1 MARIAVLIPVY
12 NAARFLPHTL
22 ECLRKQT
29 FQDFSVTAADD
40 GSDDG
45 SLEILRS
52 FPEVQVLALPH
63 GGVAKARNAL
73 LAASSG
79 EYVAF
84 LDADDLWDPDKLEK
98 QAAFLDE
105 HPEYELVM
113 SGFQTFLDAEVT
125 DPDERQKEIL
135 NAPFRYALEA
145 ALIRRSLFAKIGN
158 FMESLDIGEDLDWL
172 IRASTEG
179 VDINISVPETK
190 TYYRIHNTNT
200 MLSAVNG
207 REKRYRM
214 IAAAARAGRRL
225 SRRESGK
232 DGKQ

>member
-84 LDADDLWDPDKLEK
+84 LDADDLWKSEKLEK
-98 QAAFLDE
+98 QVKFMLENNYAFTCTDYEKIDE
-105 HPEYELVM
+105 TGKSFYH
-113 SGFQTFLDAEVT
+113 
-125 DPDERQKEIL
+125 
-135 NAPFRYALEA
+135 
-145 ALIRRSLFAKIGN
+145 
-158 FMESLDIGEDLDWL
+158 
-172 IRASTEG
+172 
-179 VDINISVPETK
+179 
-190 TYYRIHNTNT
+190 H
-200 MLSAVNG
+200 
-207 REKRYRM
+207 
-214 IAAAARAGRRL
+214 
-225 SRRESGK
+225 SRTQRGK
-232 DGKQ
+232 

>member
-12 NAARFLPHTL
+12 NAARFLPQTL

-29 FQDFSVTAADD
+29 YRDFSITAADD
-40 GSDDG
+40 GSTDG

-52 FPEVQVLALPH
+52 YPEVKVLALPH

-73 LAASSG
+73 LAASEG

-84 LDADDLWDPDKLEK
+84 LDADDLWDSDRLEK
-98 QAAFLDE
+98 QVAFLDE

-125 DPDERQKEIL
+125 DLSESQKEIL
-135 NAPFRYALEA
+135 HAPFRYALEA
-145 ALIRRSLFAKIGN
+145 ALIRRSLFARIGN
-158 FMESLDIGEDLDWL
+158 INESLDIGEDFDWL

-179 VDINISVPETK
+179 VDINISIPETK

-200 MLSAVNG
+200 MLTAPNS

-214 IAAAARAGRRL
+214 IAAAARAGRQL
-225 SRRESGK
+225 SRRGSGK